1 MFQFSTFLNQWPTDQ
16 TVLSTGH
23 DSLAAR
29 LLQELISPWFR
40 FGKLLDLEATELT
53 PVTIPLIMTES
64 ISFSLRTLSSA
75 VPLKPSNVCFVM
87 TFRFWNYTQTL
98 LLKYRLRI
106 LRIWF
111 TANAQMLH
119 PMLNKAFNSCK
130 NTLPN
135 QISWWNMIILLSYNI
150 NLISNMQY

>member
-1 MFQFSTFLNQWPTDQ
+1 MIYIPKRSSMNGLPRPKQSSDPRW
-16 TVLSTGH
+16 G
-23 DSLAAR
+23 
-29 LLQELISPWFR
+29 
-40 FGKLLDLEATELT
+40 LEPVELT

-64 ISFSLRTLSSA
+64 IPFSLRTLSSA

-87 TFRFWNYTQTL
+87 TFRFWNHTQSL

-150 NLISNMQY
+150 NLISNKQYQTLKWIFRLLFDPN